1 MVVVFNATFNTIS
14 VKSWRPVLLVEE
26 NGEPGENHWSAASH
40 WQTTMYLYLVTIT
53 TSVYSCPLTHRA
65 DFLFYILLLC
75 TITIFYFSGTCKCGV
90 GCTGPSSCKCK
101 SDCSGC
107 NWEEHVCIINN
118 THLILCKY
126 KSIYQSINS
135 FKYYLVSVRLLFRTK
150 SWDMVFVVRP
160 TENNIS
166 YH

>member
-1 MVVVFNATFNTIS
+1 MWKITHWPAIIVLRLKQFFPFNLSSSDYVFIRIMVVVFNATFNTIS

-26 NGEPGENHWSAASH
+26 NGVPGENHWPAASH

-90 GCTGPSSCKCK
+90 GCTGPSSFKCK
-101 SDCSGC
+101 SDFPGC
-107 NWEEHVCIINN
+107 KWEEHVCIINN
-118 THLILCKY
+118 TLI
-126 KSIYQSINS
+126 
-135 FKYYLVSVRLLFRTK
+135 
-150 SWDMVFVVRP
+150 
-160 TENNIS
+160 
-166 YH
+166 